1 MIRSRTEEGHRRLVS
16 VSQELGAREPQ
27 VPGVPSE
34 RTGSIEAQGKEG
46 LQ

>member
-16 VSQELGAREPQ
+16 VSQELGVGEPQ

-34 RTGSIEAQGKEG
+34 RTVSIKAQGKEE